1 MKPIEKICISC
12 PVGCHLSIEM
22 NDGALLVKGNA
33 CPRGV
38 DYARIEMTQ
47 PKRMVTTT
55 VALTGA
61 SINRLP
67 VKTDRPLDK
76 DKVLELCKVLRTV
89 TFNSPVN
96 CGEVLITEIL
106 GTDVNIVSTRS
117 VQLADKVI
125 VV

>member
-22 NDGALLVKGNA
+22 IEGELLVTGNA

-38 DYARIEMTQ
+38 DYARLEMTH

-61 SINRLP
+61 AINRLP
-67 VKTDRPLDK
+67 VKTDRPIDK
-76 DKVLELCKVLRTV
+76 SKIIALCKYLQTITV
-89 TFNSPVN
+89 NAPIR
-96 CGEVLITEIL
+96 CGDILITELL
-106 GTDVNIVSTRS
+106 GTEVNLVATRS
-117 VQLADKVI
+117 V
-125 VV
+125 

>member
-12 PVGCHLSIEM
+12 PVGCHLIIEM
-22 NDGALLVKGNA
+22 NNGELLVKGNA

-61 SINRLP
+61 AINRLP

-76 DKVLELCKVLRTV
+76 DKIMALCKFLRTV
-89 TFNSPVN
+89 SFKAPIQ
-96 CGEVLITEIL
+96 CGDILITEIL
-106 GTDVNIVSTRS
+106 GTDVNLVATRL
-117 VQLADKVI
+117 V
-125 VV
+125 